1 MLRIVVWLLLA
12 WSIGLSA
19 FVPPSGARV
28 GWTSG
33 SRLVVHS
40 TYPVG
45 TCRHGQGCRYRENV
59 LTIFCCAQDLPP
71 LLQELL
77 SRKKL
82 DRDLLPAAI
91 RAALNEAR
99 MSEQLAE
106 RKKKDEAVAAERAKK
121 DEATAELMAARQAL
135 SDTTYDLRQRNIEYL
150 RVKGTVDVRSAMG
163 E

>member
-1 MLRIVVWLLLA
+1 M
-12 WSIGLSA
+12 
-19 FVPPSGARV
+19 
-28 GWTSG
+28 
-33 SRLVVHS
+33 
-40 TYPVG
+40 
-45 TCRHGQGCRYRENV
+45 